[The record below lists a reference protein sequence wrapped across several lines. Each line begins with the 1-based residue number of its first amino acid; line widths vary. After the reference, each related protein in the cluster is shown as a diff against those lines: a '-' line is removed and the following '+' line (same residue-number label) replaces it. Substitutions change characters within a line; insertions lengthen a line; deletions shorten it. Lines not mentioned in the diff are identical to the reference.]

1 MTKVTRISFPK
12 QVPFRMSEV
21 SHNTWFL
28 KHGILH
34 YLVTWNDSKDGSGLI
49 ATVIYFDLTRDGPSC
64 TMTMREGTIKEITI
78 LRDEDVGISYTVVE

>member
-1 MTKVTRISFPK
+1 MTKVTRISVPK

-21 SHNTWFL
+21 PHNTWFL

-49 ATVIYFDLTRDGPSC
+49 ATVIHFEDTRDGPSG
-64 TMTMREGTIKEITI
+64 TVTMREGTIKEIII
-78 LRDEDVGISYTVVE
+78 LRNDDVGISYTVVE